1 MERATDVKYVTV
13 FERRSGEK
21 QIKIKMRLRLPVNDP
36 ANEPLRLYGL
46 TTHVSSSFTE
56 NVTGSRRLPVLST
69 RSITSYHC
77 EEPMYVDFTHTQ
89 IYA

>member
-1 MERATDVKYVTV
+1 MERATDVRYVTV
-13 FERRSGEK
+13 FERRSGER
-21 QIKIKMRLRLPVNDP
+21 QTEIKMHLRLPVNDP

-46 TTHVSSSFTE
+46 TTHVSSYSIE
-56 NVTGSRRLPVLST
+56 NATGSHKLPVLNT

-77 EEPMYVDFTHTQ
+77 EELTYVDFTHTQ